1 MFAVVIMPRAG
12 RRQTTAALAIYAA
25 AAALVPLAI
34 VGWLA
39 AAGALEAWRDLVRDY
54 LVPVYTSL
62 RPASRWEIYRPQ
74 AWAPI
79 AVGVTLSVTSTLAR
93 RALTVRHVVA
103 MLGVAYGVFHYV
115 VQGKGW
121 DYHLYRLV
129 AFAAVALFAELE
141 AALAWRPLA
150 VGVPL
155 VACCLTAAALLG
167 ARGIDAVPTYFAS
180 AKVTHVR
187 YVVGDLARI
196 TRPDDLVQVLDTT
209 EGGVH
214 ALLVLGLRQPTRFLC
229 DFPLFATPD
238 APITARYRA
247 GFIAGFDARPPRAVV
262 VFARAWPSGGPE
274 RVGSFPALAER
285 LAHGLRD
292 RGAASGLHDLR
303 QDQGVTRVGDRP
315 LRGARPRRLEPALRP
330 GRCRY
335 RVSLRRAPLA
345 RRGPRVE
352 RRRAGRGL
360 LELPLYRAAR
370 WNAAAR
376 SRSGHDLPR
385 ARPGRLR
392 GFVAD
397 DVSGGAAHRL
407 APQPTACSRWHSS
420 ARTTRSTG

>member
-167 ARGIDAVPTYFAS
+167 ARGIDAVPMYFAS
-180 AKVTHVR
+180 AKITHVR
-187 YVVGDLARI
+187 YVVGGS
-196 TRPDDLVQVLDTT
+196 RPD
-209 EGGVH
+209 H
-214 ALLVLGLRQPTRFLC
+214 A
-229 DFPLFATPD
+229 
-238 APITARYRA
+238 ARRSRP
-247 GFIAGFDARPPRAVV
+247 GARHDRGWR
-262 VFARAWPSGGPE
+262 ARA
-274 RVGSFPALAER
+274 A
-285 LAHGLRD
+285 
-292 RGAASGLHDLR
+292 
-303 QDQGVTRVGDRP
+303 
-315 LRGARPRRLEPALRP
+315 GARPASADA
-330 GRCRY
+330 
-335 RVSLRRAPLA
+335 VS
-345 RRGPRVE
+345 V
-352 RRRAGRGL
+352 
-360 LELPLYRAAR
+360 
-370 WNAAAR
+370 
-376 SRSGHDLPR
+376 
-385 ARPGRLR
+385 
-392 GFVAD
+392 
-397 DVSGGAAHRL
+397 
-407 APQPTACSRWHSS
+407 
-420 ARTTRSTG
+420 